1 MENQIAGGF
10 DWGYWG
16 IGVFI
21 IYVYM
26 YIIFF
31 FRESRLENVMT
42 NDKSSS
48 KTLRGL

>member
-1 MENQIAGGF
+1 MENQIAEDSIG
-10 DWGYWG
+10 G

-31 FRESRLENVMT
+31 FRESRLENVRT